1 MLKRRNLSLGCRY
14 GQTSEEWET
23 LIDRREL
30 QHMLHLNKKAE
41 IQILS
46 GIREDEVQS
55 LQSIYTDGSGQEM
68 KLNRLLGY
76 VLERLVV
83 SDQ

>member
-1 MLKRRNLSLGCRY
+1 MGVGESMSVCGRVDVD
-14 GQTSEEWET
+14 
-23 LIDRREL
+23 DRREL

-55 LQSIYTDGSGQEM
+55 LESIYTDGGGLGEVRVP
-68 KLNRLLGY
+68 RLLSY
-76 VLERLVV
+76 IMERLETFD
-83 SDQ
+83 S

>member
-1 MLKRRNLSLGCRY
+1 MPVCVGV
-14 GQTSEEWET
+14 GVD
-23 LIDRREL
+23 DRREL

-55 LQSIYTDGSGQEM
+55 LESIYTDGGGMGEVKVS
-68 KLNRLLGY
+68 RLLSY
-76 VLERLVV
+76 IMERLEKSV
-83 SDQ
+83 S